1 MTTLR
6 FLGYAGL
13 LLLGAVVAAAGA
25 IVQGAASPLG
35 LVLALAAGAGAC
47 WGGALLLGT
56 RAGAALPAAGWGLTV
71 LLLTLTRP
79 RGDFV
84 FAAGAGSYLFLFG
97 GMLLVACCAALAPVR
112 HTASAPARP
121 LFAPRR
127 PVSERRGEP
136 RPPRR

>member
-1 MTTLR
+1 MTALR
-6 FLGYAGL
+6 LLGYAGL
-13 LLLGAVVAAAGA
+13 FLLGAMVGAAGSV
-25 IVQGAASPLG
+25 VQGAASPLG
-35 LVLALAAGAGAC
+35 LLLALAAGAGAC
-47 WGGALLLGT
+47 WGGAVLVGT

-112 HTASAPARP
+112 RTPPGPVRP
-121 LFAPRR
+121 FLAPRR
-127 PVSERRGEP
+127 PASERPGEP